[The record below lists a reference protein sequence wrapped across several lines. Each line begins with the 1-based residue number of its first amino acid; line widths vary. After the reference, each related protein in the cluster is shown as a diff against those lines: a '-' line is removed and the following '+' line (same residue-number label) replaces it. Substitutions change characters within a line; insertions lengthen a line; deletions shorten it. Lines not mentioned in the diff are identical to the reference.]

1 MCQVWELKRGN
12 HQTTNSPLK
21 SQYVCPSLVQF
32 DFMND
37 KMFCA
42 TSLTTLWKRKRTSLR
57 HENPSPDVNLAAR
70 TIQSQSLTQ
79 GCLSSVYC
87 AHGMRQ
93 GQVCGVF
100 DICVCCWKVALGPV
114 PRKMVKF
121 NPGLSQ
127 IWSEVFL
134 SKKMQFELRNTLQS
148 LLRDTVKITPNVI
161 PSNA

>member
-1 MCQVWELKRGN
+1 MCQVRELKRGN

-42 TSLTTLWKRKRTSLR
+42 TSLTTLWQRKRTSLL

-93 GQVCGVF
+93 EQVYGVF
-100 DICVCCWKVALGPV
+100 DICVCSHSRHNTVRIVALGPV

-127 IWSEVFL
+127 ILSEVFL
-134 SKKMQFELRNTLQS
+134 SKKMQFELS
-148 LLRDTVKITPNVI
+148 
-161 PSNA
+161 